1 MPAEARRLS
10 RRELVGL
17 FGALGL
23 GGLLTACGVGG
34 GDADDGGSMP
44 GGVVRPVAPG
54 SVPEPT
60 GALVTRWGLDP
71 WSRGSY
77 SYLAIDAT
85 SADRALLAEPVDD
98 RLVLA
103 GEATDVDFPATVHGA
118 LRSGERA
125 ARQVLAT
132 DARVVAVVG
141 AGMAGLVAATWLAA
155 EGLDVTVYE
164 ARERVGG
171 RVWTDRSLGVPLDLG
186 ASWIHGID
194 GNPLSEVA
202 DELGVERA
210 AFDYDRHV
218 VRDESAAV
226 VDVDDL
232 PASFVEVATIEHE
245 LGADVDALAPGAVE
259 EGDELGGGDVLFPG
273 GYDQLFGAVGEDVSI
288 ELGSPVASIT
298 YGEDGVALAG
308 DGWTAEADAVVVTL
322 PIGVLQA
329 GDVAFAPPLPDDVAG
344 AVDRL
349 GMGLLDKVY
358 LRFDEV
364 FWEADAHVIGHVGPD
379 RGWFAE
385 FVNLAPFV
393 GEPILVG
400 FNAGSVAAELEALD
414 DAEVVAEAMA
424 VLRAMYE
431 G

>member
-23 GGLLTACGVGG
+23 GGLLSACGLG
-34 GDADDGGSMP
+34 GDGDDPGAADGGA
-44 GGVVRPVAPG
+44 VRPVAPG
-54 SVPEPT
+54 TVPSPT

-77 SYLAIDAT
+77 SYLAVGA
-85 SADRALLAEPVDD
+85 SPSDRAVLAEPVDD
-98 RLVLA
+98 HLVLA
-103 GEATDVDFPATVHGA
+103 GEATDPDFPATVHGA
-118 LRSGERA
+118 LRSGARA
-125 ARQVLAT
+125 AEQVLAT
-132 DARVVAVVG
+132 GAGSVAVVG
-141 AGMAGLVAATWLAA
+141 AGMAGLTAATLLAEA
-155 EGLDVTVYE
+155 GLDVTVYE
-164 ARERVGG
+164 ARERLGG

-186 ASWIHGID
+186 ASWIHGVD
-194 GNPLSEVA
+194 GNPLTEVA
-202 DELGVERA
+202 DELGVQRTP
-210 AFDYDRHV
+210 FDYDRYV

-226 VDVDDL
+226 VDEDDV
-232 PASFVEVATIEHE
+232 PASFVEVTTIEHE
-245 LGADVDALAPGAVE
+245 LGADVDDLAPGAFE
-259 EGDELGGGDVLFPG
+259 EGSELGGGDVLLPG
-273 GYDQLFGAVGEDVSI
+273 GYDQLLDAVGDDVVV
-288 ELGSPVASIT
+288 ELGRAVAGVT
-298 YGEDGVALAG
+298 RRDDGVVLTG

-329 GDVAFAPPLPDDVAG
+329 GDVAFDPPLPEDVVG

-364 FWEADAHVIGHVGPD
+364 FWDADAHVIGHIGPD

-385 FVNLAPFV
+385 WVNLAPFT
-393 GEPILVG
+393 GEPILLG
-400 FNAGSVAAELEALD
+400 FNAGSVAAEVEALD
-414 DAEVVAEAMA
+414 DDEVVAEALA